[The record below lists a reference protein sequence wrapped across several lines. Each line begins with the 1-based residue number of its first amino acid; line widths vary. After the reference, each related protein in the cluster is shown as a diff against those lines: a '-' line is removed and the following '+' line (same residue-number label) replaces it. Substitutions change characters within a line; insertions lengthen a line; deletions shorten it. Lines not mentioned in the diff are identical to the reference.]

1 MADISG
7 NIRVLLV
14 EDNPGD
20 AFLIQE
26 HLLDDESANYA
37 LTHASRLSEAMSF
50 LADGHFD
57 VILLDMSLPDSH
69 GIETVSRL
77 QSTSALLVPI
87 IVLTGLKDE
96 SMARQAI
103 QHNAQDYLLK
113 SGLAGNVLRRS
124 IRYAIERYAL
134 QRDMQ
139 QIINISPNGMLVV
152 ASDQQQIL
160 FSNAAAKQ
168 ILTHAPDGQLSSFLN
183 VATQLKKTQEIKLSN
198 DCCINI
204 RCFHSQW
211 QGHDAWLVQL
221 TDITEEQ
228 RLKEQMGHAQRL
240 ESLGVLAGGIAHD
253 FNNLLTAIMG
263 NAGLAR
269 SKLKSASPANEHLLR
284 IEGSTRKAADLCK
297 QMLAY
302 SGKGKFIVQAL
313 NLTNMVEEMLD
324 LLQVSIAKNVV
335 LKFDL
340 SQALPVVEADA
351 SQLQQ
356 VIMNLVINASEAID
370 NNSGVISVATGVMQA
385 DHRYLSETWLDE
397 GLSEGRYAYLEVS
410 DTGCGMDKTT
420 MAKIFDPF
428 FTTKFTGRGLGM
440 SAILGIVRGHKG
452 AIKVYSEP
460 GRGTTFKVLLPI
472 TELSV
477 AEPEVQQNNSANW
490 HGEGTV
496 LIVDD
501 EETIREVA
509 GLMLEEMGFDVL
521 LAENGLVGVDLYRKH
536 QAEIVAV
543 LLDMTMPKMN
553 GEETFCELRRI
564 NPDVT
569 VILSSGYNEQ
579 DATQRFLGKGLAAF
593 IQKPYAPEELC
604 NIMMEVCPHSPA

>member
-1 MADISG
+1 MSEISG

-26 HLLDDESANYA
+26 HLLDDETCDYE
-37 LTHASRLSEAMSF
+37 LKQASRLSEAIGL

-57 VILLDMSLPDSH
+57 VILLDISLPDSH

-77 QSTSALLVPI
+77 QSTPNLLPPI

-96 SMARQAI
+96 SMARAAI

-113 SGLAGNVLRRS
+113 SGLNSDVLHRS
-124 IRYAIERYAL
+124 IRYAIERYRL

-139 QIINISPNGMLVV
+139 QIINISPNGMLVI
-152 ASDQQQIL
+152 SQDQQHIL
-160 FSNAAAKQ
+160 FANAAAKQ
-168 ILTHAPDGQLSSFLN
+168 ILAHAPDGGLHALLDVTGQLN
-183 VATQLKKTQEIKLSN
+183 KAQEIKLSD
-198 DCCINI
+198 DCFINI
-204 RCFHSQW
+204 RCFHTQW
-211 QGHDAWLVQL
+211 QGHDAYLVQL

-263 NAGLAR
+263 NSGLAR
-269 SKLKSASPANEHLLR
+269 SKLQPASPANEHLLR
-284 IEGSTRKAADLCK
+284 IEGSTRRAADLCK

-302 SGKGKFIVQAL
+302 SGKGEFIIQPL
-313 NLTNMVEEMLD
+313 NLTSIVEEMLD
-324 LLQVSIAKNVV
+324 LLQVSIAKDVI

-340 SQALPVVEADA
+340 ARSLPAIEADA

-356 VIMNLVINASEAID
+356 VIMNLVINASEAIE
-370 NNSGVISVATGVMQA
+370 NKSGVISVATGAMHA
-385 DHRYLSETWLDE
+385 DARYLSETWLDE
-397 GLSEGRYAYLEVS
+397 GLAEGHYAYLEIS
-410 DTGCGMDKTT
+410 DTGCGMNKAT

-452 AIKVYSEP
+452 AVKVYSEP

-477 AEPEVQQNNSANW
+477 IESETAPDKLAEWQGRGS
-490 HGEGTV
+490 V
-496 LIVDD
+496 LVVDD

-509 GLMLEEMGFDVL
+509 GLMLEDMGFDVL
-521 LAENGLVGVDLYRKH
+521 LAENGLVAIDLYRLH
-536 QAEIVAV
+536 QTEIVTV

-553 GEETFCELRRI
+553 GEETFRELRRI

-579 DATQRFLGKGLAAF
+579 DATQHFLGKGLAAF
-593 IQKPYAPEELC
+593 IQKPYAPEDLR
-604 NIMMEVCPHSPA
+604 NIMIQSLKSQ